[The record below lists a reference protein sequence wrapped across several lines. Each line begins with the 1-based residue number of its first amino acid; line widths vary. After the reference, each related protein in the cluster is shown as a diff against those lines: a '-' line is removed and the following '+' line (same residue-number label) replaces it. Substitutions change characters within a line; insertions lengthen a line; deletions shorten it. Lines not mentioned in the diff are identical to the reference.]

1 MAEGIG
7 TLSRE
12 VLEERLMEARR
23 TYRLN
28 MGYAGLKQLPP
39 GFVDL
44 VKKYNPHITELELSS
59 HNPCPKINTRSND
72 ITDLPDELEEFR
84 YLRILRLKY
93 NQLKRIPAV
102 VYRLQQLMVFDV
114 SGNKISKVDEAI
126 GHLTLLK
133 ELDVSGNEITT
144 LPDSL
149 ATLPKLEVIQV
160 ENNRLE
166 LLPDNLGELAA
177 VIKMD
182 LSTNNLRYLPNSLG
196 QLKKVQRIDVGNNL
210 LTKVP
215 PSMGHLKTLKEFNLR
230 YNNLDD
236 RYKAKVEEGL
246 SKFLAFL
253 REEEE
258 RERLEEIERL
268 KPIGTPVGSYLEYR
282 CKAEVGQ
289 LVKTEMGDT
298 TVDNRCWIRTG
309 HTLTQARMYVGSM
322 LLIFGG
328 QLQKDGST
336 TNDLF
341 WMTMDRM
348 EWHNQPC
355 KGEKPTARY
364 NHAACY
370 DEENNRL
377 VIFGGRTAER
387 KRLNDVAFL
396 DLDSWTWY
404 KPSTEGAAPSPRE
417 QAVATFWAG
426 NMVLFGGHAIG
437 GRTNDLFL
445 LDLGAWQWSQPAFSG
460 TAPSPRQACALC
472 IGHGNLLFVHGGRNN
487 FVLEDLHVMD
497 FVTKTWTEIPCE
509 GRCPPPRHSH
519 HIHVHKDN
527 LYLFGGLDELGAQS
541 NAMFRVHLP
550 GDQQET
556 YATAKPKW
564 VEWDSELPY
573 NKNRTATLSN
583 GTISIYQLGSNTLG
597 RVNDDDAEKGL
608 VFWDVFKTAKLE
620 GLKPRQ
626 LAEDELRPKNAKR
639 MRVQHTINTA
649 GKMPRSFTQHTAHE
663 VRVLQYVQDFQR
675 IFEELYPYRR
685 PLYLTPRN
693 ECGVPKF
700 VCTTIR
706 ASQLVYTELYDL
718 DGAAQFVA
726 DFLSYEPLED
736 PLHPP
741 DTLPSPMS
749 VLDWRAGD
757 SFDLAVVLASLLI
770 GVGFNAYV
778 VMGYAPYA
786 VVQNDQRNTVCTV
799 LEREAQGAAAAAAAA
814 AGAAA
819 KGYDAAAGGR
829 SGGHGG
835 GGTHRRAGEGSTTN
849 PALPVGALAG
859 AAVEVRAPR
868 YVVKP
873 LASLKSKVLK
883 GGRIETPDSPAAAT
897 AAADRARLSTPG
909 DGGGNPDD
917 EAVGDPTAAAAAD
930 PPATADGGGG
940 DPLAEDHD
948 AGVCKYVHAW
958 VMVLPG
964 KRDVSEAMFIEPS
977 TGRKYPLQD
986 SPYKGIEMLW
996 NHRNF
1001 WVCLQQ
1007 PQPHSDSRADP
1018 KDISY
1023 DLNDPSKW
1031 EPVFEERGMRS
1042 RSEGATEESEVLR
1055 AEGGTSR
1062 IHRND
1067 STRNVN
1073 TGGMALGKGG
1083 GKGGG
1088 STRLQGVGG
1097 MSMAQRV
1104 AQRKQLATPGGGG
1117 GAGGAGAADTP
1128 PRTAEGHGDG
1138 LAGLGEDGDG
1148 GEADVVPDIPPSWVL
1163 KLTIPRD
1170 AFDMRCPRGVKLTLY
1185 RRCQHEIFARF
1196 GDCSR
1201 WDGMVEKL
1209 TLYADDERTTVT
1221 EIRETFTRRRDKLR
1235 ERRVYPQK
1243 DTTIELF
1250 DRGSAFALK
1259 DILTVKNDRRV
1270 FNFYAA
1276 ARLDGLEKREELEN
1290 RKIIEHFLGRD
1301 DRLVYRSAT
1310 YTEDAATA
1318 AAAAAAAGGGGA
1330 PGAPPGSSGAEAA
1343 GAAEGDPE
1351 EDAARRTRKTRNR
1364 GGDKRMLPIRK
1375 MTEKFARNPALSA
1388 DVDVAKRVYY
1398 LTEGRMRVEYH
1409 FGTNRITNSSRSFT
1423 KDGQS
1428 QIVQVD
1434 PLAPRPQPAA
1444 LLEEYSALLVAE
1456 KDCLQSV
1463 RDSEWE
1469 ISEITRTR
1477 TNQEQN
1483 ITLETPYYDIVRI
1496 KAEESEEEEEEA
1508 AEAAY
1513 DYLSPFLPTLLG
1525 TQQLTRTQALEVREK
1540 ALKALKDRLI
1550 ERANIIQARLDEET
1564 AALAKR
1570 QQTFHRDRD
1579 QMTAAEEE
1587 EYERQT
1593 EESMFRIHILERR
1606 LRRHEEQALHKYYEL
1621 DAKLRGDPRLQALLN
1636 VY

>member
-59 HNPCPKINTRSND
+59 ND
-72 ITDLPDELEEFR
+72 LTDLPDELEEFR
-84 YLRILRLKY
+84 YLRVLRLKY
-93 NQLKRIPAV
+93 NQLKRIPSV

-114 SGNKISKVDEAI
+114 SGNKVAKVDEAV

-133 ELDVSGNEITT
+133 ELDVSGNEITV

-149 ATLPKLEVIQV
+149 AALPKLEVVQV

-166 LLPDNLGELAA
+166 VLPDNLGELAA

-230 YNNLDD
+230 YNNLDE

-289 LVKTEMGDT
+289 LVKTEMGDI

-309 HTLTQARMYVGSM
+309 HTLTQVGSM
-322 LLIFGG
+322 LIIFGG
-328 QLQKDGST
+328 QLLKDGST

-355 KGEKPTARY
+355 KGDKPPPRY

-396 DLDSWTWY
+396 DMDTWTWY

-472 IGHGNLLFVHGGRNN
+472 IGHGNLIFVHGGRNN

-519 HIHVHKDN
+519 HIHVHRDH

-541 NAMFRVHLP
+541 NAMFQVHLP
-550 GDQQET
+550 GDQQDT

-573 NKNRTATLSN
+573 NKNRTATLWN

-663 VRVLQYVQDFQR
+663 ARVLQYVQDFQR

-693 ECGVPKF
+693 ECGVAKF

-706 ASQLVYTELYDL
+706 PSQLVYTELYDL

-770 GVGFNAYV
+770 GVGFNAFV

-814 AGAAA
+814 GS
-819 KGYDAAAGGR
+819 KGSDSATGGR
-829 SGGHGG
+829 SASGAARE
-835 GGTHRRAGEGSTTN
+835 RRVDGSNTN
-849 PALPVGALAG
+849 PPVPVGALVG
-859 AAVEVRAPR
+859 ATPEARAPR
-868 YVVKP
+868 YNIKP
-873 LASLKSKVLK
+873 LASLKSKILK
-883 GGRIETPDSPAAAT
+883 AQAEVPGSPAAT
-897 AAADRARLSTPG
+897 PDRGGIAPTG
-909 DGGGNPDD
+909 DLGNNPDD
-917 EAVGDPTAAAAAD
+917 EAVGDPMAAAAAAD
-930 PPATADGGGG
+930 PTGAVDGAGG

-948 AGVCKYVHAW
+948 AGICKYVHAW

-977 TGRKYPLQD
+977 TGRKYPLHD

-996 NHRNF
+996 NQRNF

-1018 KDISY
+1018 RDISY

-1042 RSEGATEESEVLR
+1042 RSEGATEESEVAR

-1062 IHRND
+1062 VHRND
-1067 STRNVN
+1067 SVR
-1073 TGGMALGKGG
+1073 GGNSAGLALKSGKV
-1083 GKGGG
+1083 GGG
-1088 STRLQGVGG
+1088 SSRLQGVGG
-1097 MSMAQRV
+1097 MSIAQRMAQRN
-1104 AQRKQLATPGGGG
+1104 KLTTPGGGG
-1117 GAGGAGAADTP
+1117 GATDTP
-1128 PRTAEGHGDG
+1128 PRTAEAHADGGGAMGD
-1138 LAGLGEDGDG
+1138 DGDG

-1170 AFDMRCPRGVKLTLY
+1170 AFDMRCPRGSKLTLY

-1201 WDGMVEKL
+1201 WDGMVERL
-1209 TLYADDERTTVT
+1209 VLYGDDDRTIVT

-1290 RKIIEHFLGRD
+1290 RKIIEHFVGRD

-1310 YTEDAATA
+1310 YTEDAASTA
-1318 AAAAAAAGGGGA
+1318 TGGAVGAAAAGGG
-1330 PGAPPGSSGAEAA
+1330 PEAA
-1343 GAAEGDPE
+1343 SEGDPE
-1351 EDAARRTRKTRNR
+1351 DDAVRRTRKSKNR

-1375 MTEKFARNPALSA
+1375 MTEKFARNPSLDA
-1388 DVDVAKRVYY
+1388 DSDVAKRVYY
-1398 LTEGRMRVEYH
+1398 LTEGRMRVDYH

-1579 QMTAAEEE
+1579 QMTATEEE

-1621 DAKLRGDPRLQALLN
+1621 DAKLRGDSRLQSLLN

>member
-1 MAEGIG
+1 MASVAAPAEVG

-59 HNPCPKINTRSND
+59 ND
-72 ITDLPDELEEFR
+72 LTDLPDELEEFR

-93 NQLKRIPAV
+93 NQLKRIPGV

-114 SGNKISKVDEAI
+114 SGNKISKVDESV

-149 ATLPKLEVIQV
+149 ASLPKLEVVQV

-182 LSTNNLRYLPNSLG
+182 LSTNNLRYLPNSMG

-230 YNNLDD
+230 YNNLDE

-289 LVKTEMGDT
+289 LVKTEMGDI

-309 HTLTQARMYVGSM
+309 HTLTQVGSM

-355 KGEKPTARY
+355 KGEKPPPRY

-377 VIFGGRTAER
+377 IVFGGRTAER

-396 DLDSWTWY
+396 DLDTWTWY

-417 QAVATFWAG
+417 QAVSTFWAG

-519 HIHVHKDN
+519 HIHVHRDH

-573 NKNRTATLSN
+573 NKNRTATLWN

-649 GKMPRSFTQHTAHE
+649 GKMPRTFTQHTAHE
-663 VRVLQYVQDFQR
+663 ARVLQYVQDFQR

-685 PLYLTPRN
+685 PLYLSPRN

-700 VCTTIR
+700 VCTSLR
-706 ASQLVYTELYDL
+706 PSQLVYTELYDL

-770 GVGFNAYV
+770 GVGFNAFV

-799 LEREAQGAAAAAAAA
+799 LEREAQGAAAAAGG
-814 AGAAA
+814 AGG
-819 KGYDAAAGGR
+819 KGGADAAGGR
-829 SGGHGG
+829 GGSGRGG
-835 GGTHRRAGEGSTTN
+835 DRRTRESSTTN
-849 PALPVGALAG
+849 PPIPAGALAG
-859 AAVEVRAPR
+859 AVPEQRAPR
-868 YVVKP
+868 YVIKP
-873 LASLKSKVLK
+873 LASLKSKVLQAK
-883 GGRIETPDSPAAAT
+883 AEDPRAAAT
-897 AAADRARLSTPG
+897 PDRAAITSPEAG
-909 DGGGNPDD
+909 AAGAD
-917 EAVGDPTAAAAAD
+917 EEGAGIGDPMAAAAAD
-930 PPATADGGGG
+930 SAAAGGTADGAGGGG
-940 DPLAEDHD
+940 DADDPD
-948 AGVCKYVHAW
+948 AGICKFVHAW

-977 TGRKYPLQD
+977 TGRKYPLTD

-1007 PQPHSDSRADP
+1007 PQPHSDSRAEP

-1023 DLNDPSKW
+1023 DLSDPSKW

-1042 RSEGATEESEVLR
+1042 RIEGATDESEVAR
-1055 AEGGTSR
+1055 AEGGNSR
-1062 IHRND
+1062 VHRND
-1067 STRNVN
+1067 SVRTPVP
-1073 TGGMALGKGG
+1073 GPMALG
-1083 GKGGG
+1083 GKSNKS
-1088 STRLQGVGG
+1088 STSSARLQGVGG
-1097 MSMAQRV
+1097 MSVAQRMAQRN
-1104 AQRKQLATPGGGG
+1104 KLTTPGGGG
-1117 GAGGAGAADTP
+1117 GGGGGGGAMDTP
-1128 PRTAEGHGDG
+1128 PRTADSHAGGGGGDG
-1138 LAGLGEDGDG
+1138 GLGDDGDG
-1148 GEADVVPDIPPSWVL
+1148 VEADVVPDMPPSWVL
-1163 KLTIPRD
+1163 KLSIPRD
-1170 AFDMRCPRGVKLTLY
+1170 AFDMRCPRGSKTTLY

-1201 WDGMVEKL
+1201 WDGMVERL
-1209 TLYADDERTTVT
+1209 VLYADDERTVVA

-1259 DILTVKNDRRV
+1259 DILTVKNSRRV

-1290 RKIIEHFLGRD
+1290 LKIMEHFVGRD

-1310 YTEDAATA
+1310 YTEEA
-1318 AAAAAAAGGGGA
+1318 AASAGGA
-1330 PGAPPGSSGAEAA
+1330 GAEAA
-1343 GAAEGDPE
+1343 SETDPE
-1351 EDAARRTRKTRNR
+1351 EDALRRTRKSRGAR

-1375 MTEKFARNPALSA
+1375 MTEKFGRNAGLDA
-1388 DVDVAKRVYY
+1388 DADVAKRVYY
-1398 LTEGRMRVEYH
+1398 LTEGRMRVDYH
-1409 FGTNRITNSSRSFT
+1409 FGANRITNSSRSFT

-1579 QMTAAEEE
+1579 QMTASEEE

-1621 DAKLRGDPRLQALLN
+1621 DAKLRGDGRLQALLN
-1636 VY
+1636 VF

>member
-1 MAEGIG
+1 MEAIG

-39 GFVDL
+39 GFVEL

-59 HNPCPKINTRSND
+59 ND
-72 ITDLPDELEEFR
+72 LTDLPDELEEFR

-93 NQLKRIPAV
+93 NQFRRIPAV
-102 VYRLQQLMVFDV
+102 VYRLQQLMVFDI
-114 SGNKISKVDEAI
+114 SGNKVQKLDEAV

-133 ELDVSGNEITT
+133 ELDISGNEVTT

-149 ATLPKLEVIQV
+149 ASLPKLEVIQL

-166 LLPDNLGELAA
+166 VLPDNLGELAS

-182 LSTNNLRYLPNSLG
+182 LSTNNLRYLPASMG

-230 YNNLDD
+230 YNNLDE

-289 LVKTEMGDT
+289 LVKTEAGDI

-309 HTLTQARMYVGSM
+309 HTLTQVGSM

-355 KGEKPTARY
+355 KGDKPTPRY

-377 VIFGGRTAER
+377 IIFGGRTAER

-396 DLDSWTWY
+396 DLDTWTWY
-404 KPSTEGAAPSPRE
+404 KPSTEGTAPTPRE
-417 QAVATFWAG
+417 QAVSTFWAG
-426 NMVLFGGHAIG
+426 SMVLFGGHAIG
-437 GRTNDLFL
+437 GRTNDLFV
-445 LDLGAWQWSQPAFSG
+445 LDLGGWQWSQPAFSG

-509 GRCPPPRHSH
+509 GRVPPPRHSH
-519 HIHVHKDN
+519 RISVHKDF
-527 LYLFGGLDELGAQS
+527 LYLLGGLDELGAQS
-541 NAMFRVHLP
+541 VAMYRVHLP
-550 GDQQET
+550 AGQQDT

-573 NKNRTATLSN
+573 NKNRTATLWN

-620 GLKPRQ
+620 TLKPRQ

-649 GKMPRSFTQHTAHE
+649 GKMPRSFTQHSAHE
-663 VRVLQYVQDFQR
+663 ARVLQYVQDFQR

-693 ECGVPKF
+693 ECGLPKF
-700 VCTTIR
+700 VCTSLR
-706 ASQLVYTELYDL
+706 PSQLVYTELYDL

-757 SFDLAVVLASLLI
+757 SFDLATVLASLLI
-770 GVGFNAYV
+770 GVGFNAFV

-799 LEREAQGAAAAAAAA
+799 LEREAQGEADAAAAAASGKADASKHGSLPRRAA
-814 AGAAA
+814 AEAA
-819 KGYDAAAGGR
+819 
-829 SGGHGG
+829 
-835 GGTHRRAGEGSTTN
+835 
-849 PALPVGALAG
+849 PVGALSG
-859 AAVEVRAPR
+859 VPVEPRVSR

-873 LASLKSKVLK
+873 LASLQSKVLESK
-883 GGRIETPDSPAAAT
+883 GLTLTSAAAAPADEADRSNLT
-897 AAADRARLSTPG
+897 SPETGLAADD
-909 DGGGNPDD
+909 DG
-917 EAVGDPTAAAAAD
+917 AAIGDPTAVAAAEA
-930 PPATADGGGG
+930 PAEMEAVPD
-940 DPLAEDHD
+940 AEDRD
-948 AGVCKYVHAW
+948 AGTCKYVHAW

-964 KRDVSEAMFIEPS
+964 KRDVSEPIFIEPS
-977 TGRKYPLQD
+977 TGRKYPLHD

-1007 PQPHSDSRADP
+1007 PEPHSDSRADP
-1018 KDISY
+1018 KDVSY
-1023 DLNDPSKW
+1023 ELTDPLKW

-1055 AEGGTSR
+1055 AEAGAGRGVGRSDSTARAQSAVPKTPKSGLGGT
-1062 IHRND
+1062 
-1067 STRNVN
+1067 
-1073 TGGMALGKGG
+1073 LGRSQG
-1083 GKGGG
+1083 
-1088 STRLQGVGG
+1088 GVGAL
-1097 MSMAQRV
+1097 SIAQRMAQRT
-1104 AQRKQLATPGGGG
+1104 KLTTPAGGG
-1117 GAGGAGAADTP
+1117 GAGGGASGDTP
-1128 PRTAEGHGDG
+1128 PRTAESHLDGHGF
-1138 LAGLGEDGDG
+1138 EDGEG
-1148 GEADVVPDIPPSWVL
+1148 GEADVVPDIPPSWVP

-1170 AFDMRCPRGVKLTLY
+1170 AFDMRCPRGSKLTLY

-1201 WDGMVEKL
+1201 WDGMVERL
-1209 TLYADDERTTVT
+1209 VLYADDDRTLVA
-1221 EIRETFTRRRDKLR
+1221 EMRETFTRRRDKLR

-1276 ARLDGLEKREELEN
+1276 ARLDGLEKREELEG
-1290 RKIIEHFLGRD
+1290 RKIIEHFVGRD

-1310 YTEDAATA
+1310 YTEDAALGAGGVGGLA
-1318 AAAAAAAGGGGA
+1318 AASAGIGTEA
-1330 PGAPPGSSGAEAA
+1330 NEADLPG
-1343 GAAEGDPE
+1343 
-1351 EDAARRTRKTRNR
+1351 EDDMSRRARKAKAR

-1375 MTEKFARNPALSA
+1375 MTEKFGRNPVLAA
-1388 DVDVAKRVYY
+1388 DSDVAKRVYY
-1398 LTEGRMRVEYH
+1398 LTEGRLRVEYH
-1409 FGTNRITNSSRSFT
+1409 FGVNRITNSSRTFT

-1469 ISEITRTR
+1469 VSEITRTR

-1525 TQQLTRTQALEVREK
+1525 TQQLTRLQALEVREK

-1570 QQTFHRDRD
+1570 QQNFHRDRD
-1579 QMTAAEEE
+1579 QMSAAEEE

-1621 DAKLRGDPRLQALLN
+1621 DAKLRSDPRLTALLN

>member
-7 TLSRE
+7 TFGTLSRD

-39 GFVDL
+39 GFVEL

-59 HNPCPKINTRSND
+59 ND
-72 ITDLPDELEEFR
+72 LTDLPDELEEFR

-102 VYRLQQLMVFDV
+102 VYRLPQLMVFDA
-114 SGNKISKVDEAI
+114 SGNRIQKVDDAI
-126 GHLTLLK
+126 GHLSLLK

-144 LPDSL
+144 LPESL
-149 ATLPKLEVIQV
+149 STLPKLEVLQV

-166 LLPDNLGELAA
+166 LLPESLGELPG

-182 LSTNNLRYLPNSLG
+182 LSTNNLRYLPASMG

-230 YNNLDD
+230 YNHLDD

-268 KPIGTPVGSYLEYR
+268 KPIGTPVGAYLEYR

-289 LVKTEMGDT
+289 VVKTDMGET

-309 HTLTQARMYVGSM
+309 HTLTQVGSM

-355 KGEKPTARY
+355 KGEKPPPRY

-377 VIFGGRTAER
+377 VVFGGRTAER
-387 KRLNDVAFL
+387 KRLNDIYFL
-396 DLDSWTWY
+396 DLDSWTWF
-404 KPSTEGAAPSPRE
+404 KPSTEGTAPTPRE

-426 NMVLFGGHAIG
+426 SMVLFGGHAIG

-497 FVTKTWTEIPCE
+497 FVSKNWTEIPCE
-509 GRCPPPRHSH
+509 GRVPPPRHSH
-519 HIHVHKDN
+519 RITVHRDQ
-527 LYLFGGLDELGAQS
+527 LYLLGGLDELGAQS
-541 NAMFRVHLP
+541 VAMYRVALP
-550 GDQQET
+550 AGQQDT
-556 YATAKPKW
+556 YATSKPKW

-573 NKNRTATLSN
+573 NKNRTATLWN

-608 VFWDVFKTAKLE
+608 VFWDVFKTAKLDN
-620 GLKPRQ
+620 LKPRQ

-649 GKMPRSFTQHTAHE
+649 GKMPRSFTQHSAHE
-663 VRVLQYVQDFQR
+663 ARVLQYVQDFQR

-700 VCTTIR
+700 VCTSLR
-706 ASQLVYTELYDL
+706 PSQLVYTELYDL
-718 DGAAQFVA
+718 DGASQFVA

-749 VLDWRAGD
+749 ALEWRAGD
-757 SFDLAVVLASLLI
+757 SFDMATVLASMLL
-770 GVGFNAYV
+770 GVGYNAFV
-778 VMGYAPYA
+778 VLGYAPGP

-799 LEREAQGAAAAAAAA
+799 LEREAAAAAAAAA
-814 AGAAA
+814 AGGAKDLAATRTGAGAVSRKVTEAATAPGAAGAAAAEPRGPRYLIKPLATLQSKVLAA
-819 KGYDAAAGGR
+819 KGLGATGSSFGAAGGLPA
-829 SGGHGG
+829 GG
-835 GGTHRRAGEGSTTN
+835 GA
-849 PALPVGALAG
+849 AG
-859 AAVEVRAPR
+859 ADEEDEGA
-868 YVVKP
+868 
-873 LASLKSKVLK
+873 
-883 GGRIETPDSPAAAT
+883 DAAE
-897 AAADRARLSTPG
+897 D
-909 DGGGNPDD
+909 DG
-917 EAVGDPTAAAAAD
+917 AVGDPTAAAAAE
-930 PPATADGGGG
+930 PAAV
-940 DPLAEDHD
+940 AEEEEEES
-948 AGVCKYVHAW
+948 GPCKFVHAW

-964 KRDVSEAMFIEPS
+964 KREVTEAMFIEPS
-977 TGRKYPLQD
+977 TGRKYALGD
-986 SPYKGIEMLW
+986 SPYRGIEMLW

-1001 WVCLQQ
+1001 WVCMQQ
-1007 PQPHSDSRADP
+1007 PAPHSDSRADP
-1018 KDISY
+1018 RDVSY
-1023 DLNDPSKW
+1023 DLSDPTKW
-1031 EPVFEERGMRS
+1031 EPVFEDRGMRS
-1042 RSEGATEESEVLR
+1042 RADGNADESEVAR
-1055 AEGGTSR
+1055 AEGGGR
-1062 IHRND
+1062 GVGRQD
-1067 STRNVN
+1067 SFRA
-1073 TGGMALGKGG
+1073 GGGGGLGATLKAGGPKTPSAAAGKGG
-1083 GKGGG
+1083 G
-1088 STRLQGVGG
+1088 VGA
-1097 MSMAQRV
+1097 MSIAQRMAQRN
-1104 AQRKQLATPGGGG
+1104 KLATPSGGGGG
-1117 GAGGAGAADTP
+1117 GAGGDTP
-1128 PRTAEGHGDG
+1128 PRTAETEGGGGLDDG
-1138 LAGLGEDGDG
+1138 EGV
-1148 GEADVVPDIPPSWVL
+1148 EAEVVPDIPPSWVP

-1170 AFDMRCPRGVKLTLY
+1170 AFDMRCPRGSKLTLY
-1185 RRCQHEIFARF
+1185 RRAQHEIFARF

-1201 WDGMVEKL
+1201 WDGMVERL
-1209 TLYADDERTTVT
+1209 VLYADEERTVVT

-1243 DTTIELF
+1243 DTTIEHF
-1250 DRGSAFALK
+1250 NRGSVFALK

-1270 FNFYAA
+1270 FNYYAA
-1276 ARLDGLEKREELEN
+1276 ARLDGLEKREELEG
-1290 RKIIEHFLGRD
+1290 RKVIQYYTGRD
-1301 DRLVYRSAT
+1301 DRLIYISAT
-1310 YTEDAATA
+1310 YAVDPA
-1318 AAAAAAAGGGGA
+1318 AAAAAAAAALDNGGGEGGEGNGEDEA
-1330 PGAPPGSSGAEAA
+1330 SS
-1343 GAAEGDPE
+1343 
-1351 EDAARRTRKTRNR
+1351 RRSTRKSKR
-1364 GGDKRMLPIRK
+1364 GGDSKRLLPIRK
-1375 MTEKFARNPALSA
+1375 MTQKFGRNPALDA
-1388 DVDVAKRVYY
+1388 DADVAKRVYY
-1398 LTEGRMRVEYH
+1398 LAEGRLRVDYH
-1409 FGTNRITNSSRSFT
+1409 FGTHRITNSSRTFT

-1434 PLAPRPQPAA
+1434 PLAPRPQPSA
-1444 LLEEYSALLVAE
+1444 LLEEYSSLLVAE
-1456 KDCLQSV
+1456 KDCLQWV
-1463 RDSEWE
+1463 RDGEWE
-1469 ISEITRTR
+1469 ISEIIRTR

-1508 AEAAY
+1508 AEATY

-1525 TQQLTRTQALEVREK
+1525 TQQLSRGQALEVREK

-1550 ERANIIQARLDEET
+1550 ERANIIQARLDEES

-1579 QMTAAEEE
+1579 QMSAAEEE
-1587 EYERQT
+1587 DYERQT

-1621 DAKLRGDPRLQALLN
+1621 DAKLRADGRLAALLN

>member
-59 HNPCPKINTRSND
+59 ND

-84 YLRILRLKY
+84 YLRVLRLKY
-93 NQLKRIPAV
+93 NQLKRIPGV

-114 SGNKISKVDEAI
+114 SGNKVAKVDEAV

-133 ELDVSGNEITT
+133 ELDVSGNEITM

-149 ATLPKLEVIQV
+149 ASLPKLEVLQV

-166 LLPDNLGELAA
+166 VLPDNLGELAV

-182 LSTNNLRYLPNSLG
+182 LSTNNLRYLPNSMG

-230 YNNLDD
+230 YNNLDE

-289 LVKTEMGDT
+289 LVKTEMGDI

-309 HTLTQARMYVGSM
+309 HTLTQVGSM
-322 LLIFGG
+322 LIIFGG
-328 QLQKDGST
+328 QLLKDGST

-355 KGEKPTARY
+355 KGEKPPPRY

-396 DLDSWTWY
+396 DMDTWTWY

-519 HIHVHKDN
+519 YIHVHKDH

-541 NAMFRVHLP
+541 NAMFQVHLP
-550 GDQQET
+550 GDQQDT

-573 NKNRTATLSN
+573 NKNRSATLWN

-663 VRVLQYVQDFQR
+663 ARVLQYVQDFQR

-693 ECGVPKF
+693 ECGVAKF

-706 ASQLVYTELYDL
+706 PSQLVYTELYDL

-770 GVGFNAYV
+770 GVGFNAFV

-799 LEREAQGAAAAAAAA
+799 LEREAQGAAAAAAGSKPITPPPSQGSDSTTSGRSAS
-814 AGAAA
+814 GAA
-819 KGYDAAAGGR
+819 R
-829 SGGHGG
+829 E
-835 GGTHRRAGEGSTTN
+835 RRVDSSSTN
-849 PALPVGALAG
+849 PAVPVGALVG
-859 AAVEVRAPR
+859 ATADVRAPR
-868 YVVKP
+868 YTIKP

-883 GGRIETPDSPAAAT
+883 AQAEVPGSPAAT
-897 AAADRARLSTPG
+897 PDRGGLAPTG
-909 DGGGNPDD
+909 DLGNNPDD
-917 EAVGDPTAAAAAD
+917 EAVGDPMAAAAAD
-930 PPATADGGGG
+930 PTGGPAADGAGG

-948 AGVCKYVHAW
+948 AGICKYVHAW

-977 TGRKYPLQD
+977 TGRKYPLHD

-996 NHRNF
+996 NQRNF

-1018 KDISY
+1018 RDISY

-1042 RSEGATEESEVLR
+1042 RSEGATEESEVVR

-1062 IHRND
+1062 VHRND
-1067 STRNVN
+1067 SVR
-1073 TGGMALGKGG
+1073 GGNSAGLALGM
-1083 GKGGG
+1083 GKANKAGGG
-1088 STRLQGVGG
+1088 SSRMQGVGG
-1097 MSMAQRV
+1097 MSIAQRMAQRN
-1104 AQRKQLATPGGGG
+1104 KLTTPGG
-1117 GAGGAGAADTP
+1117 GGAGAADTP
-1128 PRTAEGHGDG
+1128 PRTAENHADGGGAMGD
-1138 LAGLGEDGDG
+1138 DGDG

-1170 AFDMRCPRGVKLTLY
+1170 AFDMRCPRGSKLTLY

-1201 WDGMVEKL
+1201 WDGMVERL
-1209 TLYADDERTTVT
+1209 VLYGDDERTAVT

-1290 RKIIEHFLGRD
+1290 RKIIEHFVGRD

-1310 YTEDAATA
+1310 YTEDAAST
-1318 AAAAAAAGGGGA
+1318 AAGGALGATATGGG
-1330 PGAPPGSSGAEAA
+1330 PEAA
-1343 GAAEGDPE
+1343 NEGDPE
-1351 EDAARRTRKTRNR
+1351 DDAVRRTRKSKNR

-1375 MTEKFARNPALSA
+1375 MTEKFARNSPLDA
-1388 DVDVAKRVYY
+1388 DADVAKRVYY
-1398 LTEGRMRVEYH
+1398 LTEGRMRVDYH

-1428 QIVQVD
+1428 QIVQV
-1434 PLAPRPQPAA
+1434 
-1444 LLEEYSALLVAE
+1444 
-1456 KDCLQSV
+1456 
-1463 RDSEWE
+1463 
-1469 ISEITRTR
+1469 T
-1477 TNQEQN
+1477 
-1483 ITLETPYYDIVRI
+1483 
-1496 KAEESEEEEEEA
+1496 
-1508 AEAAY
+1508 
-1513 DYLSPFLPTLLG
+1513 
-1525 TQQLTRTQALEVREK
+1525 
-1540 ALKALKDRLI
+1540 
-1550 ERANIIQARLDEET
+1550 
-1564 AALAKR
+1564 
-1570 QQTFHRDRD
+1570 
-1579 QMTAAEEE
+1579 
-1587 EYERQT
+1587 
-1593 EESMFRIHILERR
+1593 R
-1606 LRRHEEQALHKYYEL
+1606 LRLRTPVHLC
-1621 DAKLRGDPRLQALLN
+1621 DATQ
-1636 VY
+1636 

>member
-1 MAEGIG
+1 M
-7 TLSRE
+7 
-12 VLEERLMEARR
+12 
-23 TYRLN
+23 
-28 MGYAGLKQLPP
+28 
-39 GFVDL
+39 
-44 VKKYNPHITELELSS
+44 
-59 HNPCPKINTRSND
+59 
-72 ITDLPDELEEFR
+72 DLPDELEQFR

-102 VYRLQQLMVFDV
+102 VYRLPQLMVFDI
-114 SGNKISKVDEAI
+114 SGNKVTKMDDAI

-133 ELDVSGNEITT
+133 ELDVSGNEIAV
-144 LPDSL
+144 LPDSVG
-149 ATLPKLEVIQV
+149 ALPKLEILQL

-166 LLPDNLGELAA
+166 VLPDNLGELPS

-182 LSTNNLRYLPNSLG
+182 LSTNNLRYLPASLG
-196 QLKKVQRIDVGNNL
+196 QLKKIQRIDVGNNL

-268 KPIGTPVGSYLEYR
+268 KPIGTPVGAYLEYR

-289 LVKTEMGDT
+289 LVKTEMGDL

-309 HTLTQARMYVGSM
+309 HTLTQIGSM

-328 QLQKDGST
+328 QLLKDGST

-355 KGEKPTARY
+355 KGDKPPPRY

-377 VIFGGRTAER
+377 IIFGGRTAER

-396 DLDSWTWY
+396 DLDTWTWY
-404 KPSTEGAAPSPRE
+404 KPSTEGTAPSPRE

-426 NMVLFGGHAIG
+426 NLVLFGGHAIG

-445 LDLGAWQWSQPAFSG
+445 LDLGGWQWSQPAFSG

-472 IGHGNLLFVHGGRNN
+472 IGHGNLLLVHGGRNN

-509 GRCPPPRHSH
+509 GRVPPPRHSH
-519 HIHVHKDN
+519 RITVHKDY

-541 NAMFRVHLP
+541 ISMFRVHLP
-550 GDQQET
+550 GGQQDS

-573 NKNRTATLSN
+573 NKNRTVTLFN

-620 GLKPRQ
+620 GLKPKQ

-639 MRVQHTINTA
+639 MRVQHTMHTA
-649 GKMPRSFTQHTAHE
+649 GKMPRPFTQQSAHE
-663 VRVLQYVQDFQR
+663 ARVLQYVQDFQR

-685 PLYLTPRN
+685 PLYLAPRN
-693 ECGVPKF
+693 ECGLPKF
-700 VCTTIR
+700 VCTTLR
-706 ASQLVYTELYDL
+706 PSQLVYTELYDL

-726 DFLSYEPLED
+726 DFLAYEPLED

-749 VLDWRAGD
+749 ILDWRAGD
-757 SFDLAVVLASLLI
+757 SFDLATVLASMLL
-770 GVGFNAYV
+770 GVGFNAFV
-778 VMGYAPYA
+778 VLGYAPGA
-786 VVQNDQRNTVCTV
+786 VVQNDQRGTVSTV
-799 LEREAQGAAAAAAAA
+799 LEREAQVAAAAAAKPEPPPGKASPGPGARPRPAAEVAGSA
-814 AGAAA
+814 AGTTAGGVTG
-819 KGYDAAAGGR
+819 KDGTTSGGAAGPAAP
-829 SGGHGG
+829 SGEP
-835 GGTHRRAGEGSTTN
+835 R
-849 PALPVGALAG
+849 P
-859 AAVEVRAPR
+859 PR
-868 YVVKP
+868 YQIKP
-873 LASLKSKVLK
+873 LAALQSKVLK
-883 GGRIETPDSPAAAT
+883 SKGAPAHAGNNTTSGGS
-897 AAADRARLSTPG
+897 ADRSALASPEAGPG
-909 DGGGNPDD
+909 ADDGEIGEISHG
-917 EAVGDPTAAAAAD
+917 EGVGEVAVGEPSAL
-930 PPATADGGGG
+930 GGTTGAGG
-940 DPLAEDHD
+940 LGYEEEEEGAM
-948 AGVCKYVHAW
+948 CRFVHAW
-958 VMVLPG
+958 VLVLPG
-964 KRDVSEAMFIEPS
+964 KRDVGEALFIEPS
-977 TGRKYPLQD
+977 TGRKYPLTE
-986 SPYKGIEMLW
+986 SPYRGVEMLW

-1007 PQPHSDSRADP
+1007 PLPHSDSRADP

-1023 DLNDPSKW
+1023 DLSDPSKW
-1031 EPVFEERGMRS
+1031 EPVFEEKGMRS
-1042 RSEGATEESEVLR
+1042 RAEGASEESEVSR
-1055 AEGGTSR
+1055 AEGGRGQLGRS
-1062 IHRND
+1062 D
-1067 STRNVN
+1067 SARGDRGGSLKPSGGPKTPS
-1073 TGGMALGKGG
+1073 GAAAGMARGA
-1083 GKGGG
+1083 
-1088 STRLQGVGG
+1088 VGA
-1097 MSMAQRV
+1097 MSIAQRMAQR
-1104 AQRKQLATPGGGG
+1104 AKLTTPSGGGG
-1117 GAGGAGAADTP
+1117 GGGGGGDTP
-1128 PRTAEGHGDG
+1128 PRTAESHGDG
-1138 LAGLGEDGDG
+1138 TGGLDDGEG
-1148 GEADVVPDIPPSWVL
+1148 GEGEVVPDMPPSWVP
-1163 KLTIPRD
+1163 KLSIPRD
-1170 AFDMRCPRGVKLTLY
+1170 AFDMRCPRGSKLTLY

-1201 WDGMVEKL
+1201 WDGMVERL
-1209 TLYADDERTTVT
+1209 VLYGDDERTAVT

-1243 DTTIELF
+1243 DTTVELF
-1250 DRGSAFALK
+1250 DRGSAFALR

-1276 ARLDGLEKREELEN
+1276 ARLDGLERREELEG
-1290 RKIIEHFLGRD
+1290 RKIIEHFTGRD

-1310 YTEDAATA
+1310 YSEDPAAL
-1318 AAAAAAAGGGGA
+1318 AAAAAGAPAASGGGVE
-1330 PGAPPGSSGAEAA
+1330 GGG
-1343 GAAEGDPE
+1343 EGDMPG
-1351 EDAARRTRKTRNR
+1351 EDDASRRARKSKAR

-1375 MTEKFARNPALSA
+1375 MTEKFGRNPALEA
-1388 DVDVAKRVYY
+1388 DADVAKRVYY
-1398 LTEGRMRVEYH
+1398 LTEGRLRVEYH
-1409 FGTNRITNSSRSFT
+1409 FGEHRITNSSRSFT

-1434 PLAPRPQPAA
+1434 PLAPRPQPSA

-1469 ISEITRTR
+1469 VSEITRTR
-1477 TNQEQN
+1477 TNQEQS

-1525 TQQLTRTQALEVREK
+1525 TQTLTRPQALEVREK

-1570 QQTFHRDRD
+1570 QQNFHRDRD
-1579 QMTAAEEE
+1579 QMSAADEED
-1587 EYERQT
+1587 YERQT

-1621 DAKLRGDPRLQALLN
+1621 DGRLRADTRLAALLN

>member
-1 MAEGIG
+1 MAEAVG

-59 HNPCPKINTRSND
+59 ND
-72 ITDLPDELEEFR
+72 LTDLPDELEEFR

-114 SGNKISKVDEAI
+114 SGNKVSKVDEAV
-126 GHLTLLK
+126 GHLSLLK
-133 ELDVSGNEITT
+133 ELDVSGNEIIS

-149 ATLPKLEVIQV
+149 ATLPKLEVLQV

-166 LLPDNLGELAA
+166 VLPDNLGELASI
-177 VIKMD
+177 IKMD
-182 LSTNNLRYLPNSLG
+182 LSTNNLRYLPASMG

-230 YNNLDD
+230 YNNLDE

-289 LVKTEMGDT
+289 LVKTEMGDI

-309 HTLTQARMYVGSM
+309 HTLTQVGSM
-322 LLIFGG
+322 LIIFGG

-355 KGEKPTARY
+355 KGDKPQPRY

-377 VIFGGRTAER
+377 IVFGGRTAER

-396 DLDSWTWY
+396 SLDNWTWY
-404 KPSTEGAAPSPRE
+404 KPSTEGTAPSPRE

-445 LDLGAWQWSQPAFSG
+445 LDLGGWQWSQPPFSG

-472 IGHGNLLFVHGGRNN
+472 MGHGNLLFVHGGRNN
-487 FVLEDLHVMD
+487 FVLEDLHMMD
-497 FVTKTWTEIPCE
+497 FVTRTWTEIPCE
-509 GRCPPPRHSH
+509 GRVPPPRHSH
-519 HIHVHKDN
+519 RITVHKDH

-541 NAMFRVHLP
+541 VAMFRVHLP
-550 GDQQET
+550 EGQQDT
-556 YATAKPKW
+556 YSTAKPKW

-573 NKNRTATLSN
+573 NKNRTVTLWN

-608 VFWDVFKTAKLE
+608 VFWDVFKTAKLD

-649 GKMPRSFTQHTAHE
+649 GKMPRSFTQHSAHE
-663 VRVLQYVQDFQR
+663 GRVLQYVQDFQR
-675 IFEELYPYRR
+675 VFEELYPYRR

-700 VCTTIR
+700 VCTTLR
-706 ASQLVYTELYDL
+706 PSQLVYTELYDL

-749 VLDWRAGD
+749 ILDWRAGD

-778 VMGYAPYA
+778 VMGYAPFA
-786 VVQNDQRNTVCTV
+786 VVQNDQRNTTCTV
-799 LEREAQGAAAAAAAA
+799 LEREVQGQAAAAA
-814 AGAAA
+814 AGALPGNKSDSTAA
-819 KGYDAAAGGR
+819 K
-829 SGGHGG
+829 
-835 GGTHRRAGEGSTTN
+835 
-849 PALPVGALAG
+849 L
-859 AAVEVRAPR
+859 
-868 YVVKP
+868 
-873 LASLKSKVLK
+873 
-883 GGRIETPDSPAAAT
+883 AAAT
-897 AAADRARLSTPG
+897 AAAVTSAASVAASSGGGARRSGDSTPAG
-909 DGGGNPDD
+909 NTNSPAIPVGALNGVTSGEPRPPRYIIKPLASLQSKVLQAKGETFNSAAMAAAALAAAANAERSTMSSPDAGNAADDDG
-917 EAVGDPTAAAAAD
+917 AIIGDPTAAAAAD
-930 PPATADGGGG
+930 APPEAPPA
-940 DPLAEDHD
+940 DPFAEDRD
-948 AGVCKYVHAW
+948 AGICKYVHAW

-977 TGRKYPLQD
+977 TGRKYPLND

-1023 DLNDPSKW
+1023 ELNDPSKW

-1055 AEGGTSR
+1055 AEGGGMVR
-1062 IHRND
+1062 GIGRVD
-1067 STRNVN
+1067 SAR
-1073 TGGMALGKGG
+1073 
-1083 GKGGG
+1083 
-1088 STRLQGVGG
+1088 GVGG
-1097 MSMAQRV
+1097 PGINISGKSGKPQSGLGRSQGGVSIVQRMAQR
-1104 AQRKQLATPGGGG
+1104 AKLSTPAG
-1117 GAGGAGAADTP
+1117 GAGGGGTDTP
-1128 PRTAEGHGDG
+1128 PRTADSHGEGGSGLDDG
-1138 LAGLGEDGDG
+1138 EG
-1148 GEADVVPDIPPSWVL
+1148 GEADVVPDIPPSWVP

-1170 AFDMRCPRGVKLTLY
+1170 AFDMRCPRGSKLTLY

-1209 TLYADDERTTVT
+1209 VLYADDVRTTVA
-1221 EIRETFTRRRDKLR
+1221 ESRETFTRRRDKLR
-1235 ERRVYPQK
+1235 ERRSYPQK
-1243 DTTIELF
+1243 DTTVELF

-1276 ARLDGLEKREELEN
+1276 ARLDGLERREEIEG
-1290 RKIIEHFLGRD
+1290 RKIIEHFVGRD
-1301 DRLVYRSAT
+1301 DRLIYRSAT
-1310 YTEDAATA
+1310 YAEDP
-1318 AAAAAAAGGGGA
+1318 AAAAGNASPA
-1330 PGAPPGSSGAEAA
+1330 PGPGAGVAEVPPEVDPPG
-1343 GAAEGDPE
+1343 
-1351 EDAARRTRKTRNR
+1351 EDDVSRRARKTKAR

-1375 MTEKFARNPALSA
+1375 MTEKFARNPAVDA
-1388 DVDVAKRVYY
+1388 DSDVAKRVYY
-1398 LTEGRMRVEYH
+1398 LTEGRLRVDYH

-1469 ISEITRTR
+1469 VSEITRTR

-1525 TQQLTRTQALEVREK
+1525 TQTLTRVQALDVREK

-1570 QQTFHRDRD
+1570 QQNFHRDRD
-1579 QMTAAEEE
+1579 QMSASEEE

-1621 DAKLRGDPRLQALLN
+1621 DAKLRADPRLAALLN